1 MPIHSPI
8 NGVIIEFHAALNQKL
23 GMEPLLAIA
32 DLSSV
37 WVTADFLASDGT
49 AIRSGQSAALTVPYL
64 PGQVFHGTVDAVL
77 PELEPETHSLKVRL
91 RFDNPSLLLKPEMSG
106 EVELQTGNGSRKLT
120 VPAQAVLDSGRAQRV
135 FVDLGDGFLAPRDVR
150 TGERYAGRVEILAR
164 LSQSRCHFLRGRAV
178 NIDRN
183 AFGWLDERI
192 STPSALRY

>member
-150 TGERYAGRVEILAR
+150 TGERYAGRVEMLGGLEAGQRIVTSGTFL
-164 LSQSRCHFLRGRAV
+164 LDSESQM
-178 NIDRN
+178 RN
-183 AFGWLDERI
+183 GIR
-192 STPSALRY
+192 